1 MDQIVI
7 NEEQLEQLSR
17 EELIALVKLLLG
29 EIERL
34 NARVA
39 ELEARSSSGKPPA
52 TSRNSSQ
59 PPSRDQKANA
69 SEKKSPKRV
78 GAKPGHPAATRPL
91 VENPDRV
98 IEAKV
103 EQCVNCH
110 ADLHEVPPVRIVR
123 HQVEELPPTRPLVI
137 ETRIHELEC
146 PHCHT
151 LQRGVPPEGLEP
163 TRSFGPRLEA
173 TIIYYKQEQHLS
185 YERIAETMR
194 DLWGVELSEGGIN
207 AILRRGGEAA
217 QPEADKIAAAV
228 AESAI
233 IGSDETS
240 ARVKGRNWWQWV
252 FRSAAGVVH
261 IIAPTRG
268 AEVIRQFMGRH
279 CAECW
284 VSDCYSSQLLAP
296 AKNRQLCLAHQ
307 IRDLERAIEQDRQ
320 SRWAAEMQELFR
332 EAIHLWNRFTLA
344 GEMTLTGYLRR
355 VREIE
360 NRLDK
365 LLAEDQTG
373 TAAQR
378 LYERYVKHRDH
389 LLVFLSY
396 PGVPPTNNACESAL
410 RPSVIHRKVTNGFR
424 SEWAAKGYAALETVL
439 DTAKLQGRRVF
450 DVLIELMGKPV
461 LPFLDT
467 SEP

>member
-1 MDQIVI
+1 MSQLAIS
-7 NEEQLEQLSR
+7 EEQLEKLSR
-17 EELIALVKLLLG
+17 EELVALVKLLLA
-29 EIERL
+29 EIGQLR
-34 NARVA
+34 ARVA
-39 ELEARSSSGKPPA
+39 ELEARASSAPPPA

-59 PPSRDQKANA
+59 PPSRDQKTNA
-69 SEKKSPKRV
+69 GEKKSQKRV
-78 GAKPGHPAATRPL
+78 GAQPGHEAATRPL

-103 EQCVNCH
+103 RQCANCH
-110 ADLHEVPPVRIVR
+110 ADLNQVAPDRIVR
-123 HQVEELPPTRPLVI
+123 HQIEELPVVRRLVI
-137 ETRIHELEC
+137 ETRIHEVEC

-163 TRSFGPRLEA
+163 TRQFGPRLEA
-173 TIIYYKQEQHLS
+173 SVIYYKQEQHLS

-194 DLWGVELSEGGIN
+194 DLCGVELSEGGIN

-217 QPEADKIAAAV
+217 QPEATKIGAAV
-228 AESAI
+228 AQSAI

-240 ARVKGRNWWQWV
+240 ARVGGRNWWQWV
-252 FRSAAGVVH
+252 FRSVAGVVH
-261 IIAPTRG
+261 TIAPTRG
-268 AEVIRQFMGRH
+268 AEVIRQFMGGH

-296 AKNRQLCLAHQ
+296 AEYRQLCLSHQ
-307 IRDLERAIEQDRQ
+307 LRDLQRVIEQDAQ
-320 SRWAAEMQELFR
+320 LSWPVELQELFR
-332 EAIHLWNRFTLA
+332 EAIHLWKRFTNSDGLS
-344 GEMTLTGYLRR
+344 LKGYLRR
-355 VREIE
+355 VTEIE

-373 TAAQR
+373 TAAQN
-378 LYERYVKHRDH
+378 LSERYVKHRDH
-389 LLVFLSY
+389 LLVFLYY
-396 PGVPPTNNACESAL
+396 PGVPPDNNACERAL

-439 DTAKLQGRRVF
+439 ETAKLQGRRVF
-450 DVLIELMGKPV
+450 DVLVELMGKPV

-467 SEP
+467 SDP